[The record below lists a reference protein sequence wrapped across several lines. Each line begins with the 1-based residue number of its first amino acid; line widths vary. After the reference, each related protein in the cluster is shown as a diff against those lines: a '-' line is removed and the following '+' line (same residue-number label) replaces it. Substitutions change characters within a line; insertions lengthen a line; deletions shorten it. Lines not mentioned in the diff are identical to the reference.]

1 MGSRGYHHL
10 LCRGHGAGR
19 RVWRE
24 VTNSNG
30 LQGHMQG
37 AGVGFELAVGPEFI
51 HLPDRRNTIVLAV
64 QGVMISS
71 PIYLNAVGWTKVLSR
86 VLVQLQSAPLSH
98 VVPGLEESPGYLVPG
113 GEM

>member
-1 MGSRGYHHL
+1 M
-10 LCRGHGAGR
+10 CRGHGAGR

-64 QGVMISS
+64 
-71 PIYLNAVGWTKVLSR
+71 
-86 VLVQLQSAPLSH
+86 
-98 VVPGLEESPGYLVPG
+98 
-113 GEM
+113 

>member
-1 MGSRGYHHL
+1 M
-10 LCRGHGAGR
+10 
-19 RVWRE
+19 WRE

-64 QGVMISS
+64 HGVMISS
-71 PIYLNAVGWTKVLSR
+71 PTSMLLAGQRYLLGYWYSCSLHRCPMWFLGWRKAQAIWYHGER
-86 VLVQLQSAPLSH
+86 C
-98 VVPGLEESPGYLVPG
+98 EEGVEKSSSSKKRRFS
-113 GEM
+113 